1 MTKLLIDTNVILDAL
16 TERDYDYKPSQDIIR
31 CIANGTV
38 KGYITAKQITDIYYS
53 LRKYVRT
60 EEQRK
65 AIIKT
70 ILETFE
76 VLPTMKSDI
85 VYCLNSKIMDLE
97 DALLDEICAVNCLN
111 YLITN
116 NAKDF
121 KEGKSIIM
129 TPSEALSLL
138 VL

>member
-16 TERDYDYKPSQDIIR
+16 TERDDDYKPSQNIIR
-31 CIANGTV
+31 CIAKGTV

-85 VYCLNSKIMDLE
+85 DYCLNSKIMDLE

-121 KEGKSIIM
+121 EEGKSIIM
-129 TPSEALSLL
+129 TPSKALSLL